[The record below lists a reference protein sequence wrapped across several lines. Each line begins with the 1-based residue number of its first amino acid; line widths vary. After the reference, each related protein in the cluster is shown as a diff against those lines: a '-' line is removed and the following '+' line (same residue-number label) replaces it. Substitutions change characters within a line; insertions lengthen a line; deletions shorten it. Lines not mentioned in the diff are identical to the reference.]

1 MSVQM
6 NQDLVKLEQMLK
18 THDWYYYMSD
28 DQRAYSKGCAER
40 NAITKKMV
48 ECEELGLQAEAKV
61 LLEKFAQ
68 RT

>member
-48 ECEELGLQAEAKV
+48 ECDQLGLKAEARA